1 MNQTLQTVTEWLEA
15 HRDQTLLITKR
26 EMDDL
31 DRVKLHLDNSEF
43 QQLAESESI
52 DDYTDGVALLLH
64 GEGAV
69 LNGGGEHPLPQ
80 DTFVISMAG
89 LSDAH
94 ALGDSLELTTERA
107 SYTIMTEH

>member
-43 QQLAESESI
+43 QQPAESESI

-69 LNGGGEHPLPQ
+69 LNGGGERPLPQ